1 MCDLSGVLAELR
13 RAVTYLPHV
22 TARFLNLRN
31 ARTALGTT
39 GLIPTRLPDR
49 LMSGGGHSRLS
60 DIIFEIVGASRYR
73 DVIE

>member
-1 MCDLSGVLAELR
+1 MCDLSGTLAELR

-22 TARFLNLRN
+22 TARFLNLRK
-31 ARTALGTT
+31 ARTALDTT
-39 GLIPTRLPDR
+39 VLIPASLLDR
-49 LMSGGGHSRLS
+49 LMSGGGHSRPS